1 RLNPD
6 GSLGGPPSPW
16 APVRTYPV
24 TLQVAGQAVRFT
36 LPQAERVALE
46 LFDVCGRRVA
56 GARHA
61 SPLPAGE
68 AWYPAGT
75 HEVTF
80 DGAGLPSGV
89 YLVRLQAGEVSQV
102 QKVVLLK

>member
-1 RLNPD
+1 M
-6 GSLGGPPSPW
+6 
-16 APVRTYPV
+16 
-24 TLQVAGQAVRFT
+24 TLQVTGQAVRFT
-36 LPQAERVALE
+36 LPQAGRVKLE
-46 LFDVCGRRVA
+46 VFDIAGRRVA

-61 SPLPAGE
+61 SPLPAGK

-80 DGAGLPSGV
+80 DGTGLASGV